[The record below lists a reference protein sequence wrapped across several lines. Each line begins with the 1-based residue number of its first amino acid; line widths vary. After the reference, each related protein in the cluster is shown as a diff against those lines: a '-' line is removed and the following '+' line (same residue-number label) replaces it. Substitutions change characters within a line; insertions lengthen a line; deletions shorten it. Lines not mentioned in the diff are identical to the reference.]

1 MNLKIILLHF
11 ILLLS
16 VPFVSFSQYEDA
28 EKYAE
33 RKGQEILKDTLNVP
47 DIHFYGIT
55 GKLNEN
61 QEKQV
66 LPEVKI
72 TMVDLYGEA
81 HQQNSSADFGFYQLE
96 LKFDN
101 KYKIYFEYPGMY
113 TKFLEVDTRDVIDI
127 EQERGYSFPT
137 NMTMIPAENFDV
149 KALYLKKPVGK
160 AYYDWR
166 LQMLNWDFNYS
177 DKLNAEVEKIKSKKK
192 KR

>member
-1 MNLKIILLHF
+1 MNLKLSLVLLV
-11 ILLLS
+11 LVLS
-16 VPFVSFSQYEDA
+16 APVASLAQYEEA
-28 EKYAE
+28 EKYAAKRGE
-33 RKGQEILKDTLNVP
+33 EILKDTANVP

-55 GKLNEN
+55 GKLSETD
-61 QEKQV
+61 EKKV

-72 TMVDLYGEA
+72 TIVDLYGEA

-137 NMTMIPAENFDV
+137 NMTMIPAENLDV
-149 KALYLKKPVGK
+149 KALYLKKPVGR
-160 AYYDWR
+160 AYYDRR
-166 LQMLNWDFNYS
+166 LQMLNWDLNYT